1 MVRIPDFSE
10 LSDRIVLKPHRE
22 LFEYWRSIFLET
34 SRPGRQHFDPVDI
47 PLSLGM
53 WFLVDIMRDAGK
65 L

>member
-53 WFLVDIMRDAGK
+53 
-65 L
+65 